1 MSFQPTNA
9 KDKNTY
15 KPSLFV
21 GAIFYVDFMHS
32 GMYNIDILRRNKK

>member
-1 MSFQPTNA
+1 MLKYKLSFHPTKI

-21 GAIFYVDFMHS
+21 GAIFLCNF
-32 GMYNIDILRRNKK
+32 